1 MNRFLGVGWIWL
13 IGYLAIQSVGA
24 QTGMSISPPAV
35 YVPVDVP
42 ARSWL
47 SMMLPINPCFSFV
60 SDRALTELDRI
71 LVWDDSSGLFRDLTP
86 ENLISGAI
94 ELGDRI
100 WIWNGG
106 ETSLRM
112 SWAGMVADS
121 GEMTD
126 DSGFADSFIEGNF
139 PRWPYRSDGTES
151 RIRGLQEAGDG
162 VKLVL
167 YASDERDERVQLFF
181 KNWTDEDDV
190 DFTAGWFFVAET
202 VVSPT
207 GTVFF
212 CPGLPAERDRTDGGF
227 ILVESAEQDPDQDG
241 LSSAWEILISR
252 TDAWRADTDG
262 DGIPDG
268 WETQRRLDPTTRDGH
283 LDTDGDG
290 FSNGEEYLRGTDPND
305 HTSSRVTWYVDN
317 QSGDDRFDGRWATVK
332 SSGEGPFRKINS
344 ALSNAIKG
352 DRVVVAGGNY
362 DEDVDISG
370 LDLEWIMTGD
380 IVLGTKMTTEVQSP

>member
-1 MNRFLGVGWIWL
+1 MLGCWCALGVGWDEP
-13 IGYLAIQSVGA
+13 GVAVGA
-24 QTGMSISPPAV
+24 E
-35 YVPVDVP
+35 VD
-42 ARSWL
+42 
-47 SMMLPINPCFSFV
+47 
-60 SDRALTELDRI
+60 
-71 LVWDDSSGLFRDLTP
+71 
-86 ENLISGAI
+86 
-94 ELGDRI
+94 
-100 WIWNGG
+100 
-106 ETSLRM
+106 
-112 SWAGMVADS
+112 
-121 GEMTD
+121 
-126 DSGFADSFIEGNF
+126 
-139 PRWPYRSDGTES
+139 
-151 RIRGLQEAGDG
+151 
-162 VKLVL
+162 
-167 YASDERDERVQLFF
+167 
-181 KNWTDEDDV
+181 
-190 DFTAGWFFVAET
+190 
-202 VVSPT
+202 
-207 GTVFF
+207 
-212 CPGLPAERDRTDGGF
+212 LPAAVVDRGV
-227 ILVESAEQDPDQDG
+227 VESAEQDPDHDG

-305 HTSSRVTWYVDN
+305 RTNSRVTWYVN
-317 QSGDDRFDGRWATVK
+317 GQSGDDRFDGRWATVK